1 MTLKTGIME
10 QIHITGINN
19 SLKYNIIENYFFLN
33 VIPFHNINKCY
44 HIFWS
49 IKCSFGEWTQTFED
63 YCCIYLLFYVVVF
76 SLFPLHLRCMELP
89 FGVHFPSLAGCD
101 GPHKH
106 THTHFLSCISAQ
118 MARQPLF
125 EWEPTLQ
132 ALFCGFFTFQPQCQ
146 IIVYVPLCAQSQFVL
161 TNVAPHYGTLE
172 ICVSTA
178 QAVIS
183 WKKYSETHSALD
195 SSSAF
200 YEL

>member
-1 MTLKTGIME
+1 MQLWQANPNFLK
-10 QIHITGINN
+10 
-19 SLKYNIIENYFFLN
+19 II
-33 VIPFHNINKCY
+33 
-44 HIFWS
+44 
-49 IKCSFGEWTQTFED
+49 
-63 YCCIYLLFYVVVF
+63 VVF
-76 SLFPLHLRCMELP
+76 NYCFMWLCFLFFPYIWGAWSSL
-89 FGVHFPSLAGCD
+89 HFPSLAGCD

-132 ALFCGFFTFQPQCQ
+132 ALFCGFFTFQPRCQ
-146 IIVYVPLCAQSQFVL
+146 IIVYIPLCAQSQFGL
-161 TNVAPHYGTLE
+161 TNVAPHYGTLK